1 MLELF
6 DIGIRYISLLSVAF
20 DLATTTDFEKHWLFF
35 LLFQNTDLIFS
46 F

>member
-1 MLELF
+1 LSSF
-6 DIGIRYISLLSVAF
+6 DIGIRIIICLSVAF
-20 DLATTTDFEKHWLFF
+20 DLATTTDFEKHWLF